1 MIYDFFKRYEELLPL
16 EQMSLLDYRL
26 DNVNRKLNKFF
37 QNLVISHID
46 KEEITIYLA
55 GSCLKHDTFSD
66 LDLFFPSKE
75 DFEILND
82 AMNKDYFE
90 YSNNSYTYKYN
101 HDIYQLVYREKYKNK
116 SLEELVSGFDFA
128 STKIAFECIYDTKKR
143 LFTIKEVDLRE
154 DFTIYLNS
162 KYNPL
167 KQMSINPMVTL
178 QRAIYFTRKG
188 DNVPFDTFLQ
198 IIDKIVEM
206 KLDDGKDKADFMK
219 NLQGNPNKLTNIKNA
234 IEVFCDEK
242 R

>member
-26 DNVNRKLNKFF
+26 DNVSRKLNKFF

-46 KEEITIYLA
+46 KEEITMYLA
-55 GSCLKHDTFSD
+55 GSCLKQDTFTD

-75 DFEILND
+75 DFEMLNG
-82 AMNKDYFE
+82 AMNQDYFE
-90 YSNNSYTYKYN
+90 YSNNSYTYKYHN
-101 HDIYQLVYREKYKNK
+101 DIYQLVFRQKYENV
-116 SLEELVSGFDFA
+116 SLQELVSGFDFA
-128 STKIAFECIYDTKKR
+128 STKMAFECVYGTKKR
-143 LFTIKEVDLRE
+143 LFIVKEIDLRE

-167 KQMSINPMVTL
+167 KQMSVNPMVTL

-206 KLDDGKDKADFMK
+206 KLDDGKDKSDFMK

-234 IEVFCDEK
+234 IETFCEK
-242 R
+242 